1 MHFRHVA
8 RMDQN
13 RDPLLSVFRAALEG
27 PLGPTPLAYALR
39 RGFDEIEALRQIGAS
54 WSQIV
59 GAINACLVAAG
70 RDEVSAATLRGMMGR
85 LARNA
90 VPGDNANPGNHTSS
104 THPSLPSSAVVHG
117 PVVGQIPFQSMQG
130 ESKRG
135 STSMLDDAAELAA
148 TLQRIRDIK

>member
-1 MHFRHVA
+1 
-8 RMDQN
+8 MDQN

-59 GAINACLVAAG
+59 GAINACLAAAG

-90 VPGDNANPGNHTSS
+90 VPGDNAGTGNHAGSA
-104 THPSLPSSAVVHG
+104 HPPLPSAGTSRLQVAGHLT
-117 PVVGQIPFQSMQG
+117 SKLMRG